1 MGLNVLVLDKYMIK
15 MPIKGGSHG
24 FMEKSQGM
32 ELKNNTGAS
41 QLQHNIPTINESPV
55 E

>member
-1 MGLNVLVLDKYMIK
+1 MGVNVLVLDKYMTK

-32 ELKNNTGAS
+32 KLNNTGAS
-41 QLQHNIPTINESPV
+41 QLQHIPTINESPV